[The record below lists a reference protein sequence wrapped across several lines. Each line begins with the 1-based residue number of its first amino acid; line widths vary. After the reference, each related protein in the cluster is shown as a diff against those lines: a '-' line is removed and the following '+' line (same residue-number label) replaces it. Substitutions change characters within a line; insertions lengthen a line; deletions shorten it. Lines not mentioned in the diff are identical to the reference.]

1 MSNAKIDRLLEGFQQ
16 ILRLRGLKLLAV
28 SVDMDSRH
36 VGIELC
42 RGPEISL
49 QARFNFTPRSRSGVL
64 VQYGAIV
71 RWPRAEEIARD
82 LRGESP
88 YAAPQL
94 LAEGMSPEAVDMVF
108 AGRRELYP
116 VATFVFRQADS
127 FFPGVAP
134 DAFELVPTFL
144 AHAADVFRSR
154 FVPEFWRFCDP
165 DNLAQAATSSTN
177 ESHLSFPHLNA
188 GIVLVAA
195 GREQEFAAWRKAYR
209 PPQHAKVE
217 AKRRIEQELAT
228 LGELLS
234 K

>member
-1 MSNAKIDRLLEGFQQ
+1 MSNAKIDRLVESFQQ

-36 VGIELC
+36 AAIELC

-49 QARFNFTPRSRSGVL
+49 QARFQFTPKSRGSIL
-64 VQYGAIV
+64 VQYGATV

-88 YAAPQL
+88 YAASQL
-94 LAEGMSPEAVDMVF
+94 LAEGMSPEAVDKVF
-108 AGRRELYP
+108 AARRELYP
-116 VATFVFRQADS
+116 IATFVLRQADS

-134 DAFELVPTFL
+134 AAFELIPTFL

-154 FVPEFWRFCDP
+154 FIPEFWRYCDP

-177 ESHLSFPHLNA
+177 ESHLSFPRLDA
-188 GIVLVAA
+188 GIVLFAA
-195 GREQEFAAWRKAYR
+195 GKEQEFAAWRKAYR
-209 PPQHAKVE
+209 PPPHAEVE
-217 AKRRIEQELAT
+217 AKQRIEQELAA